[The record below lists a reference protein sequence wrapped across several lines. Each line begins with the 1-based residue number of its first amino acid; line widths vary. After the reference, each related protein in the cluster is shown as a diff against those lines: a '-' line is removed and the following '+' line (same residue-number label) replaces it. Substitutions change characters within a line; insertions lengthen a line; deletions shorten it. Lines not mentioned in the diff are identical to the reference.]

1 MDDHRPHHPACP
13 ADGLVPR
20 LPATRL
26 AARVAMRL
34 LVLLPLLGAALGV
47 AAGEPAPGSN
57 PLFRDRFTA
66 DPAPLVV
73 GDRLYLYVGHDQARG
88 EEMFNMREWLVYSTT
103 DMKQWTAHGPV
114 MKFSDFKW
122 AKADAWASQAI
133 EKDGRFWFYTAVEHD
148 DTHPGKA
155 IGVAVSDSPT
165 GPFVDARGSALV
177 TNQMTP
183 KGEHSW
189 EDIDPTVFT
198 DDDGTTWI
206 AWGNRQCYIA
216 RLKPNMIEIDGEIT
230 EITPPHFEEGPWL
243 HKRGDIY
250 YLTYASL
257 DRSDHTDERISY
269 ATAPSIQGPWTYRGE
284 LTGSGKNS
292 FTIHPGIAEFKG
304 QWYIFLHNA
313 ALSIGDQEGA
323 LGRRAVTVEYLQYN
337 DDGTLKPVVQTE
349 EGVSVPPPR

>member
-1 MDDHRPHHPACP
+1 MLRARHVARRPK
-13 ADGLVPR
+13 
-20 LPATRL
+20 
-26 AARVAMRL
+26 AARAASL
-34 LVLLPLLGAALGV
+34 LFAALLPLLAVPAMAARPV
-47 AAGEPAPGSN
+47 ENPVPGSN
-57 PLFRDRFTA
+57 PLFRDKFTA

-73 GDRLYLYVGHDQARG
+73 GDTLYLYVGHDEAQRD
-88 EEMFNMREWLVYSTT
+88 EMFNMREWLVYSTK
-103 DMKQWTAHGPV
+103 DMKHWVEHGPI
-114 MKFSDFKW
+114 MKATDFKW
-122 AKADAWASQAI
+122 AKADAWASQVI

-165 GPFVDARGSALV
+165 GPFVDAKGSALV

-189 EDIDPTVFT
+189 EDIDPTAFT

-206 AWGNRQCYIA
+206 AWGNRHCYIA

-243 HKRGDIY
+243 HKRGDTY

-257 DRSDHTDERISY
+257 DRASHRDEKISY
-269 ATAPSIQGPWTYRGE
+269 ATAPSIRGPWTYRGE
-284 LTGSGKNS
+284 LTGSGKYS

-313 ALSIGDQEGA
+313 SLTVGDQNGSI
-323 LGRRAVTVEYLQYN
+323 GRRAVTVEYLQYN
-337 DDGTLKPVVQTE
+337 DDGTLKPVVQTD
-349 EGVSVPPPR
+349 EGVSVPPPQ